1 MNPCVYHLD
10 SLQALRFSF
19 FINIAERVFSFH
31 AENYSSSPAFSD
43 PLPLEK
49 VHLNQ
54 GFLFSCCHSPI
65 YQLYMS

>member
-1 MNPCVYHLD
+1 MNPCVYYLD

-43 PLPLEK
+43 PLPWK
-49 VHLNQ
+49 K
-54 GFLFSCCHSPI
+54 
-65 YQLYMS
+65 YT